1 MMVGWHV
8 VEMRGRAGRWTPQGP
23 VIGRLAQP
31 VGGYLAICGLS
42 DPAQRSG
49 WDRLLAN
56 LRHWVHCPASY
67 LAFTQRQGS
76 DVRRRSHL

>member
-31 VGGYLAICGLS
+31 AAGNRAICGLS
-42 DPAQRSG
+42 DPAQSFVAGTRG
-49 WDRLLAN
+49 RGNAGT
-56 LRHWVHCPASY
+56 RI
-67 LAFTQRQGS
+67 Q
-76 DVRRRSHL
+76 VRK